1 MGSGMSMNTLKAVL
15 PLTIRNRTRSK
26 VLLDAGAEGAESSR
40 RAMVRICLPKTD
52 LLELVL
58 ATYGANKT
66 AHQFPICK
74 RKSLAGVEG
83 PMLNPKN

>member
-1 MGSGMSMNTLKAVL
+1 MGSGMSMNTLKVVL
-15 PLTIRNRTRSK
+15 PLTIRNRTRSKK

-66 AHQFPICK
+66 AHQFTHLQEK
-74 RKSLAGVEG
+74 KSGRG
-83 PMLNPKN
+83 